1 MTRKPNFV
9 NPKKHHIPRTSLRV
23 GLVAAALM
31 FLMVVGFSS
40 SAKYQ
45 PNSSMRIKVD
55 NGLATSA
62 APHKANFFSSFLA
75 AFLSP
80 AKPQSANL
88 DQIRNGSFD
97 APIADPNWVNG
108 NAGATNAHYREG
120 ESIPYRLRL
129 DNLTVGHHVVNIEWD
144 TRHSGVNAIDFITYY
159 DRLSDSDP
167 DPLKGLAGNY
177 GLPTPVPIPTPT
189 NSPTSD
195 YFDNLPEGQRTFT
208 VYNATNVVLSYDHED
223 ALTGAQSSTGLT
235 IEFDTTVGNVLFA
248 WGGHIASR
256 LDWGS
261 TNGVPNSAGGI
272 SGSPYHTRLLDLD
285 GSGGNQDRSLS
296 AAAVLPPAGCAG
308 LPLSSAV
315 CEGSQTSYTANG
327 ADPATSYTFTWT
339 LTGDGTFDANG
350 TQALVTN
357 GVGSSTV
364 DVDAGSVTSAGSY
377 TLEVTISCSG
387 CTDSTCSTIV
397 TVNPNPEVSITSAGT
412 GACANTP
419 SLTAT
424 GAEAG
429 DTISWTGPGI
439 PSGTEDDATIFPTAA
454 GTYTVQITRNGCS
467 SNIASGALC
476 FGSSFTP
483 SP

>member
-1 MTRKPNFV
+1 MFTMV
-9 NPKKHHIPRTSLRV
+9 L
-23 GLVAAALM
+23 GL
-31 FLMVVGFSS
+31 SS

-45 PNSSMRIKVD
+45 PNPSMRIKLD
-55 NGLATSA
+55 NGLTSSA
-62 APHKANFFSSFLA
+62 APHEASFFSR
-75 AFLSP
+75 FLSAVLSP
-80 AKPQSANL
+80 VKPQSANL

-97 APIADPNWVNG
+97 NPLTDPNWVNG
-108 NAGATNAHYREG
+108 NAGASNAHYREG

-129 DNLTVGHHVVNIEWD
+129 DNLTSGHHTVNIEWD
-144 TRHSGVNAIDFITYY
+144 TRHSGVNAIDFITYF

-167 DPLKGLAGNY
+167 NPLKGLAGNY
-177 GLPTPVPIPTPT
+177 GMPIAVPIPTPT

-195 YFDNLPEGQRTFT
+195 YFDNLPANQRTFT
-208 VYNATNVVLSYDHED
+208 VYNATNVVLTYEHED
-223 ALTGAQSSTGLT
+223 ALTGAQTTTGLT

-256 LDWGS
+256 LDWGF

-285 GSGGNQDRSLS
+285 GSGGNQDRSLA

-308 LPLSSAV
+308 LPLGSAV
-315 CEGSQTSYTANG
+315 CAGSTTSYTANG
-327 ADPATSYTFTWT
+327 ADPATSYTFTWS
-339 LTGDGTFDANG
+339 LTGDATFDANG
-350 TQALVTN
+350 TKALVTN

-364 DVDAGSVTSAGSY
+364 DINADDITVAGSF

-397 TVNPNPEVSITSAGT
+397 TVNPNPVVSITAAGT
-412 GACANTP
+412 GECASTP

-429 DTISWTGPGI
+429 DTITWTGPGI
-439 PSGTEDDATIFPTAA
+439 PSGTAGNATIFPTAA
-454 GTYTVQITRNGCS
+454 GTYTVQISRNGCP
-467 SNIASGALC
+467 SNIASGVLC
-476 FGSSFTP
+476 FGSSFQ
-483 SP
+483 